1 MKDAPPASSS
11 KAKGK
16 EAAGGK
22 KRFEVKKVPF
32 VYISRPLFCPTITAL
47 VQFCT
52 AIPLATLELG
62 GLEDGSIWLDLTI

>member
-32 VYISRPLFCPTITAL
+32 VYISRLFFPPPSPSLYSFAR
-47 VQFCT
+47 QFLLRHWSWEGWRM
-52 AIPLATLELG
+52 AGQYMA
-62 GLEDGSIWLDLTI
+62 